1 MISFARRR
9 WSRFIPLP
17 LRQLAHALFRV
28 YYNMGDCIF
37 CQIVDG
43 SARADILYHD
53 EQVTVFRDLHPA
65 APTHILIVPNRHIPS
80 VNALDE
86 SDAALA
92 GHMFVVAKQIAARE
106 GLSENGYRLTVNT
119 GAQGGQT
126 VHHMHM
132 HLLGGRQMRALG

>member
-1 MISFARRR
+1 MISFVRRR

-37 CQIVDG
+37 CKIADG
-43 SARADILYHD
+43 FVRADILHRD
-53 EQVTVFRDLHPA
+53 EQVTAFRDLHPA
-65 APTHILIVPNRHIPS
+65 APTHILIVPNRHIHS
-80 VNALDE
+80 VNALE
-86 SDAALA
+86 EFDAALV
-92 GHMFVVAKQIAARE
+92 GHMFVVAKEIAARE

-126 VHHMHM
+126 VFHLHM
-132 HLLGGRQMRALG
+132 HLTGGRQMRALG